1 MICKLKCEHTE
12 NYIDNCSNLEIL
24 KEKMC
29 IKDTDIKY
37 LSTLKQ
43 TLYLFPS
50 ATKLAKLVS
59 ILTDLDNSIGGK
71 NRKLRRMFED

>member
-1 MICKLKCEHTE
+1 MICNLKCENTE
-12 NYIDNCSNLEIL
+12 KYIENCSNLEIL

-37 LSTLKQ
+37 LSTVKQ
-43 TLYLFPS
+43 TLYLFLS

-71 NRKLRRMFED
+71 NRKLCRMFED